1 MTDLKTYR
9 GTFVVIMVLILS
21 ILGCN
26 RATRLES
33 QDTDFRFNRGK
44 QRFQEQKYYKAI
56 DDFNFVVLNSP
67 GDERA
72 DDAQLFLADSHFE
85 MKEYMVAA
93 SEYRRLVQR
102 YPESPLVE
110 QARYKLGLC
119 LVNLSPHYQLQQE
132 YTRQAINTL
141 QGFVEDYPY
150 SVHAEE
156 VTQLIEELR
165 IKLAHKIYSN
175 AHLYFILRQYDSA
188 LIYYEQLINNY
199 YDTPWA
205 NLARLERAKS
215 LLKLGRPTEARTQ
228 LEDLLQR
235 EPKREIRT
243 EAQRLLENNPPEPS
257 AVTQAER

>member
-1 MTDLKTYR
+1 MNDVKMY
-9 GTFVVIMVLILS
+9 GGKIVVIFVLVVS
-21 ILGCN
+21 VLGCN
-26 RATRLES
+26 RATRVES

-44 QRFQEQKYYKAI
+44 QRFQEGKYYRAI

-67 GDERA
+67 GDDRA

-93 SEYRRLVQR
+93 SEYRRLAQK

-150 SVHAEE
+150 STHAEE

-165 IKLAHKIYSN
+165 TKLAHKVYSN
-175 AHLYFILRQYDSA
+175 AHLYYILRQYDSA
-188 LIYYEQLINNY
+188 LIYYDQLINNY

-205 NLARLERAKS
+205 DLTRLERAKS
-215 LLKLGRPTEARTQ
+215 LLRLDRTTEARTE

-235 EPKREIRT
+235 EPRRDIRS
-243 EAQRLLENNPPEPS
+243 EARRLLQENPPES
-257 AVTQAER
+257 STVTQAER